1 MDAMNLIF
9 PIFQNGCDD
18 KPNKNIPGNT
28 LPPFQLS
35 GNDKR
40 KINRKITSISNK
52 IINNCGGLDSLS
64 LHIIFMYLS
73 YTVVLPFMRVCI
85 NGPVYISVV
94 MPECMG
100 Y

>member
-1 MDAMNLIF
+1 MYSKEKRVF
-9 PIFQNGCDD
+9 ES
-18 KPNKNIPGNT
+18 
-28 LPPFQLS
+28 PFL
-35 GNDKR
+35 KR
-40 KINRKITSISNK
+40 
-52 IINNCGGLDSLS
+52 GPVEDSLS